1 MPVSPSPPA
10 TQWEVT
16 VVPAEPGVVISLEDV
31 RWGGLRRT
39 LRGLAAVPAPGEHR
53 LLADGLLA
61 SILVALDAEDRRAR
75 RLARAG
81 RAAVVGGVVGGV
93 AATVGT
99 LAVVRGRRLRP
110 AP

>member
-1 MPVSPSPPA
+1 M
-10 TQWEVT
+10 
-16 VVPAEPGVVISLEDV
+16 PAEPGAAVVPIDDAGWL
-31 RWGGLRRT
+31 GLRRT
-39 LRGLAAVPAPGEHR
+39 LRGLAAAPAPGEHR

-93 AATVGT
+93 AATVGA